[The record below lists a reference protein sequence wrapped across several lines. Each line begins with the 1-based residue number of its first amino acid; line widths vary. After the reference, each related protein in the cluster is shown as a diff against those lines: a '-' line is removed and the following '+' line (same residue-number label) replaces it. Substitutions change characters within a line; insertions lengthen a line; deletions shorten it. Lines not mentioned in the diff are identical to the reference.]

1 MVIMVVEKEVAH
13 WWWTSSA
20 LAQRVG
26 GLEVALQTK
35 KRSLACH
42 DEDKVMQP
50 FLDED
55 KESSVEVPRISILLP
70 TVRPEHRYRG
80 RR

>member
-1 MVIMVVEKEVAH
+1 
-13 WWWTSSA
+13 
-20 LAQRVG
+20 
-26 GLEVALQTK
+26 VALQTK